1 MGETLV
7 FGVAG
12 TIFLALD
19 FQMAPILLGY
29 VLGPM
34 VEETFRRALLLSGG
48 DLAVFVHKPISA
60 VPPGD
65 GRAALFHRARRCASA
80 AYRPLLPLHGRTRR
94 RSVSHF
100 CQDQNPGIN

>member
-65 GRAALFHRARRCASA
+65 GRAALFHRASLRKRRLPAIVAASRTDQEA
-80 AYRPLLPLHGRTRR
+80 PRKPLLP
-94 RSVSHF
+94 RSESRH
-100 CQDQNPGIN
+100 